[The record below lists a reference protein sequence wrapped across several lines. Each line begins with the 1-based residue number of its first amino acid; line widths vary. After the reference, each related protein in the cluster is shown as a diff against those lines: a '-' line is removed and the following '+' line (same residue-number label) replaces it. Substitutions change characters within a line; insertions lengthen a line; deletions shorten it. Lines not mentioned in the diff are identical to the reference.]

1 MPPPCPYHQCHG
13 VIRTGHSLID
23 VVEYDQAGVA
33 HAWTSVSKQSSPNH
47 SSDASASLSAKAAER
62 KASRFMA
69 PLEQRHHAFAAIGR
83 GMDISRS
90 EHVEFA
96 AGAYILQ
103 MVMPDERSHID

>member
-1 MPPPCPYHQCHG
+1 MPPLPAPYHQCHG
-13 VIRTGHSLID
+13 VIRTGHSLIG

-33 HAWTSVSKQSSPNH
+33 YAWTSVSKQSFEPF
-47 SSDASASLSAKAAER
+47 ER
-62 KASRFMA
+62 RIRIAIGQSRRKEGFEIHGA
-69 PLEQRHHAFAAIGR
+69 LERRHHAFAPTGR

-96 AGAYILQ
+96 AGACILQ